1 MSILAAPPPAAVL
14 DAFEDI
20 IYITDIERRIL
31 YVNSGPWKAFAHSN
45 GGEAIESPESVL
57 GRPLDE
63 FLDGDSIREQFRT
76 LFEQVR
82 GGARQTITYPFRCDA
97 PAAVRYMR
105 LTMSAIR
112 NSAGEVDGVLFQSTL
127 LGEKERAAQA
137 IMEAHS
143 RTLDGSEPVQ
153 LICAY
158 CKRLQFPEGSDQWL
172 EAEEYTAR
180 GGSVTVRLSH
190 GICPD
195 CAAVLLER
203 ANAA

>member
-1 MSILAAPPPAAVL
+1 MSISAAPPPSAVL

-20 IYITDIERRIL
+20 INITDIERRIL
-31 YVNSGPWKAFAHSN
+31 YVNSGPWKAFAHAN
-45 GGEAIESPESVL
+45 GGEAIEAPESVL

-82 GGARQTITYPFRCDA
+82 DGARQTITYPFRCDA
-97 PAAVRYMR
+97 PGAIRYMR

-112 NSAGEVDGVLFQSTL
+112 NSAGEVDAVLFQSTL
-127 LGEKERAAQA
+127 LDEKEREAQA
-137 IMEAHS
+137 IMDAHS
-143 RTLDGSEPVQ
+143 RVPGSSAPVQ
-153 LICAY
+153 PICAY
-158 CKRLQFPEGSDQWL
+158 CKRLQFPAGSDEWL

-180 GGSVTVRLSH
+180 GGSATVRLSH

-195 CAAVLLER
+195 CAAVLLAR
-203 ANAA
+203 SNAA